1 MLPGKVYE
9 DRGLVRW
16 LVLNCGKSVGKL
28 RAEEVWTQQMRVAWS
43 LYLVNSFHLFELFSV
58 EPYLFHLLFW
68 NLRQL
73 IPVGGLLRFNIVVR
87 KVYVLLHSTLRINI
101 TLVSIR
107 VRQKLRRFLVLLPK
121 AHLILRLHNL
131 LARNYS
137 STRQHLPTW
146 SYRTCG
152 LFLSKDHPHCVLSN
166 LSRLSHFHLPQLNL
180 RWFSALCI

>member
-1 MLPGKVYE
+1 
-9 DRGLVRW
+9 
-16 LVLNCGKSVGKL
+16 
-28 RAEEVWTQQMRVAWS
+28 MRVARS
-43 LYLVNSFHLFELFSV
+43 LYLVNSFHLFEFSRAQ
-58 EPYLFHLLFW
+58 PYLFHLLFW
-68 NLRQL
+68 NICLFL
-73 IPVGGLLRFNIVVR
+73 PVGGLLRFNIIVR

-121 AHLILRLHNL
+121 THLILRLHNL
-131 LARNYS
+131 LVRNYS

-146 SYRTCG
+146 SDRTCV
-152 LFLSKDHPHCVLSN
+152 LFLSKDHSHRVLSN